1 MEDQYHKIF
10 EFTTYCGM
18 TAEDAAKCLKV
29 LPSELPAEC
38 RFDGRFFANF
48 YGGGKS
54 ESEVYEGA
62 LRKFKEHAQAVGL
75 RMTFSMGELLMV
87 SAAAK
92 VAGVEEELPDGFTP
106 GYWAN
111 FDLMKAATRALY
123 VSFEAINAD
132 AREFALGYLSEHL
145 QQLEQ
150 LHRELSAKEN
160 AR

>member
-1 MEDQYHKIF
+1 MVNQYHKVF

-18 TAEDAAKCLKV
+18 VAEDAAECLKV
-29 LPSELPAEC
+29 LPSKLPSKC
-38 RFDGRFFANF
+38 RFDDRFFNL
-48 YGGGKS
+48 YRGGKS
-54 ESEVYEGA
+54 ESKVYESA
-62 LRKFKEHAQAVGL
+62 LRKLKEHAQSHNTQIQL
-75 RMTFSMGELLMV
+75 SLGELLMV

-145 QQLEQ
+145 QQLEK
-150 LHRELSAKEN
+150 LHRELSEKEN
-160 AR
+160 KR

>member
-1 MEDQYHKIF
+1 MEDQYYKIF
-10 EFTTYCGM
+10 EFEVGFGM
-18 TAEDAAKCLKV
+18 LDEEAEECLRV

-54 ESEVYEGA
+54 EGEVYESA
-62 LRKFKEHAQAVGL
+62 RRKFKDHRRCIPL
-75 RMTFSMGELLMV
+75 SLGELLMV

-92 VAGVEEELPDGFTP
+92 VAGVEEKLPYGFTP
-106 GYWAN
+106 GYLAN
-111 FDLMKAATRALY
+111 FHLMKVATRALY

-145 QQLEQ
+145 QQIEK
-150 LHRELSAKEN
+150 LHRELSEKEN
-160 AR
+160 KR